1 MMRTQRILT
10 ITGLSLAVLLS
21 VAITSVQAGWH
32 HAPVQRVS
40 HASSGGSC
48 GGSSGGSSGQSHG
61 GLIQNVL
68 SSLHQHRWQR
78 HQVYRGHF
86 SSGGS
91 SGGSVYLPR
100 MSRRLYYAPAA
111 VVPTPAKKAKAAA
124 EPAKKPAAKPAKKP
138 AAKPAEKPAAD
149 AKPAVAP
156 KEKKSAGE
164 SDQGKATFS
173 VQVPDDARVFIN
185 NLATKTPG
193 MNRSYVS
200 HGLQTGF
207 RYSYEIRAEVTRN
220 GKLLQETQ
228 TVQLEAGQTRTLD
241 FKVLGKPAAV
251 VTTLILHVP
260 QGAKVTL
267 AGKELPDGNEIRT
280 FQTKQL
286 IAGETWTNYP
296 INVTYQLNGQTKQI
310 QRNVT
315 LRAGNTHEI
324 KLADGAT
331 RVVNL
336 R

>member
-21 VAITSVQAGWH
+21 VAITSAQAGWH
-32 HAPVQRVS
+32 HAPVKRVS

-48 GGSSGGSSGQSHG
+48 GGSSGGSSGHSHG

-68 SSLHQHRWQR
+68 SSLHQHHWQR

-91 SGGSVYLPR
+91 SGGSVYLSR

-111 VVPTPAKKAKAAA
+111 VVPTPAKKAKAAT
-124 EPAKKPAAKPAKKP
+124 EPAKKPAAKKPAAKKP
-138 AAKPAEKPAAD
+138 AAKKP
-149 AKPAVAP
+149 AKPADVP
-156 KEKKSAGE
+156 KEKESAGE
-164 SDQGKATFS
+164 AVQDKATFN

-193 MNRSYVS
+193 MNRRYVS
-200 HGLQTGF
+200 HGLETGF
-207 RYSYEIRAEVTRN
+207 RYSYQIRAEVTRN
-220 GKLLQETQ
+220 GKLIQEIQ
-228 TVQLEAGQTRTLD
+228 TVQLEAGQTRNLD
-241 FKVLGKPAAV
+241 FKVLDKPVAV

-260 QGAKVTL
+260 QGARVTL
-267 AGKELPDGNEIRT
+267 AGKPLPDGNETRT
-280 FQTKQL
+280 FQTRQL
-286 IAGETWTNYP
+286 VAGETWTDYP
-296 INVTYQLNGQTKQI
+296 IQVTYQQDGRTKQI

-315 LRAGNTHEI
+315 LKAGSTHEI
-324 KLADGAT
+324 KLASDPT

>member
-21 VAITSVQAGWH
+21 VAITSAQAGWH

-48 GGSSGGSSGQSHG
+48 GGSSGGSSGHSHG

-68 SSLHQHRWQR
+68 SSLHQHHWQKQR
-78 HQVYRGHF
+78 VYRGHF

-124 EPAKKPAAKPAKKP
+124 APAKKPAAQ
-138 AAKPAEKPAAD
+138 PAEKPAED

-156 KEKKSAGE
+156 KEKESAGE
-164 SDQGKATFS
+164 SDQGKATFN

-200 HGLQTGF
+200 HGLQAGL

-228 TVQLEAGQTRTLD
+228 TVQLEAGQARTLD

-260 QGAKVTL
+260 QGAQVTL
-267 AGKELPDGNEIRT
+267 AGKQLPDGNEIRT
-280 FQTKQL
+280 FQTRQL
-286 IAGETWTNYP
+286 MAGETWTDYP
-296 INVTYQLNGQTKQI
+296 INVTYQLDGQTKQI

-315 LRAGNTHEI
+315 LKAGNTHEI

>member
-10 ITGLSLAVLLS
+10 VTGLSLAVLLS
-21 VAITSVQAGWH
+21 VAVTSAQAGWH
-32 HAPVQRVS
+32 HAPVKRVS

-48 GGSSGGSSGQSHG
+48 GGSSGGSSGHSHG
-61 GLIQNVL
+61 GLIQNML
-68 SSLHQHRWQR
+68 SSLHQHHWQR

-111 VVPTPAKKAKAAA
+111 VVPTPAKKAKATTD
-124 EPAKKPAAKPAKKP
+124 PAKKPAAKKP
-138 AAKPAEKPAAD
+138 AAKPAEKPPED
-149 AKPAVAP
+149 TKPAEAP
-156 KEKKSAGE
+156 KEKESAGE
-164 SDQGKATFS
+164 AVQDKATFN

-193 MNRSYVS
+193 MNRRYVS
-200 HGLQTGF
+200 HGLEIGF

-220 GKLLQETQ
+220 GKLIQETQ
-228 TVQLEAGQTRTLD
+228 TVQLEAGQTRNLN
-241 FKVLGKPAAV
+241 FKVLDKPISV

-260 QGAKVTL
+260 QGARVTL
-267 AGKELPDGNEIRT
+267 AGKPLPDGNETRT
-280 FQTKQL
+280 FQTRQL
-286 IAGETWTNYP
+286 VAGETWTDYP
-296 INVTYQLNGQTKQI
+296 IQVTYQQDGRTKQL

-315 LRAGNTHEI
+315 LKAGNTHEI
-324 KLADGAT
+324 KLIDDPT